1 MKIIGFLHND
11 FSIKN
16 NLKLRRIKLS
26 ICSLLLIFSF
36 TIIGY
41 KTFSLASITKVN
53 KNLISSKKNQQSLF
67 SKLKRGN
74 IYGRNGELLATT
86 IDVNSLNINPQEIL
100 NKNETIK
107 KAK

>member
-1 MKIIGFLHND
+1 MKVIEFLHND

-26 ICSLLLIFSF
+26 ICSVLLIFSF

-53 KNLISSKKNQQSLF
+53 KNQIRGGVIYINARLLPTLWPPKAGASSPGF
-67 SKLKRGN
+67 
-74 IYGRNGELLATT
+74 
-86 IDVNSLNINPQEIL
+86 
-100 NKNETIK
+100 
-107 KAK
+107 

>member
-26 ICSLLLIFSF
+26 ICSALLIFSF

-41 KTFSLASITKVN
+41 KTFSLASIAKVDKNQIFN
-53 KNLISSKKNQQSLF
+53 KNLSFRAVLGLIFLIF
-67 SKLKRGN
+67 AMLTHVLPCGEPRGQ
-74 IYGRNGELLATT
+74 
-86 IDVNSLNINPQEIL
+86 P
-100 NKNETIK
+100 
-107 KAK
+107 

>member
-1 MKIIGFLHND
+1 MKMIGFLHND

-53 KNLISSKKNQQSLF
+53 NQISSKKNQKSLL
-67 SKLKRGN
+67 S
-74 IYGRNGELLATT
+74 
-86 IDVNSLNINPQEIL
+86 INL
-100 NKNETIK
+100 
-107 KAK
+107 